1 MAVYLSSMGAKVSG
15 YALAPSTAPSFF
27 ELCGVE
33 SQVESVIGDIRDREL
48 LARTFARSK
57 PEVVIHMAAQPLV
70 RRSYRDPVE
79 TLDVNIMGTVHVL
92 EACRTAESLR
102 SVLVVTS
109 DKCYQNRRWLW
120 GYREQEAMG
129 GSDPYSASK
138 GCAEL
143 VAAAYEH
150 SFFRSANITLAT
162 ARAGNVI
169 GGGDWSEDR
178 LVPDAVRSL
187 GRGEPLIVRNP
198 RSVRPWQHV
207 LEPVSGYLLL
217 AEKAQPGGWNFG
229 PDENGAV
236 TVGRLSDLIVKSWG
250 GSAEWKEVGDPNA
263 PHEEAYLKLDCS
275 KARQLLGWRPRITV
289 SEAVD
294 WTVEWYK
301 RALSD
306 SAKEMFKYTIEQISR
321 YERIDAD
328 PLTR

>member
-1 MAVYLSSMGAKVSG
+1 
-15 YALAPSTAPSFF
+15 
-27 ELCGVE
+27 
-33 SQVESVIGDIRDREL
+33 
-48 LARTFARSK
+48 
-57 PEVVIHMAAQPLV
+57 
-70 RRSYRDPVE
+70 
-79 TLDVNIMGTVHVL
+79 
-92 EACRTAESLR
+92 
-102 SVLVVTS
+102 
-109 DKCYQNRRWLW
+109 
-120 GYREQEAMG
+120 
-129 GSDPYSASK
+129 
-138 GCAEL
+138 
-143 VAAAYEH
+143 
-150 SFFRSANITLAT
+150 
-162 ARAGNVI
+162 
-169 GGGDWSEDR
+169 
-178 LVPDAVRSL
+178 
-187 GRGEPLIVRNP
+187 
-198 RSVRPWQHV
+198 